1 MPKRT
6 TEKTK
11 SNPAIDDG
19 LSFEEAL
26 ARLEALVEE
35 MEQDQ
40 LPLER
45 LVEHYEKGSRLLA
58 HCEKVL
64 ASARK
69 RLETITLQN
78 QGDAGP
84 GGDDEAAGTHDD
96 APDPGDDDELRL
108 I

>member
-6 TEKTK
+6 TDKTK
-11 SNPAIDDG
+11 PAPPIDDD
-19 LSFEEAL
+19 LPFEEAL

-45 LVEHYEKGSRLLA
+45 LVEHYEKGTRLLA

-69 RLETITLQN
+69 RLQTITLQN
-78 QGDAGP
+78 QGEAGLP
-84 GGDDEAAGTHDD
+84 ADEAAGNHDD

>member
-11 SNPAIDDG
+11 PAIDEN
-19 LSFEEAL
+19 LPFEDAV

-45 LVEHYEKGSRLLA
+45 LVEYYEKGSRLLA

-78 QGDAGP
+78 QG
-84 GGDDEAAGTHDD
+84 AAGLPADEESTEDSDD
-96 APDPGDDDELRL
+96 APAPGDDDELRL